1 MHLEAG
7 AKGLRE
13 ALPRG
18 FIPEVKEAEQEL
30 LKNLGCHESML
41 AYVVGIWGDDKR
53 KDVLGRI
60 GKPGSQVSFAGGQEL
75 PREGERNPG
84 IGSHLEAFETNR
96 DRLMDLIQSLNN

>member
-1 MHLEAG
+1 MHLEAR

-18 FIPEVKEAEQEL
+18 FVPEVKEAEKEL
-30 LKNLGCHESML
+30 LQNLGCHESML
-41 AYVVGIWGDDKR
+41 AHVAGRWGDDRR

-60 GKPGSQVSFAGGQEL
+60 GKPGSQVSFAGGREL

-84 IGSHLEAFETNR
+84 IGSHLKAFETIR